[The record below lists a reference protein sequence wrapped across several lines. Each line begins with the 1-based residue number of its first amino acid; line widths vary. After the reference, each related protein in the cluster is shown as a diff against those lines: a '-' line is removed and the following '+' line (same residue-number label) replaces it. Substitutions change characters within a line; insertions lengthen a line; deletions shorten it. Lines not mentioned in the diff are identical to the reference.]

1 MTLNQRRQR
10 TNKTCHLFCAK
21 NPPSFLVTATGVM
34 QPCEMSLMQKFTRD
48 QVVATRAAALKLR
61 DALRRDRDPMA
72 GEFLKGELG
81 KILNSVIY
89 DIALLPIA
97 NIPHFSE
104 MTRDYLPNVEAEY
117 FNFYSLAASGE
128 PANV

>member
-1 MTLNQRRQR
+1 
-10 TNKTCHLFCAK
+10 
-21 NPPSFLVTATGVM
+21 M
-34 QPCEMSLMQKFTRD
+34 QPCEISLMQKFTRE

-81 KILNSVIY
+81 KILNSVI
-89 DIALLPIA
+89 DDVALLPIA
-97 NIPHFSE
+97 NIPHFSK
-104 MTRDYLPNVEAEY
+104 MTRDYLPNVEVEY
-117 FNFYSLAASGE
+117 FNIYSLATSGE